1 MIKNK
6 FSTNLNAS
14 HADIKA
20 MRSEIVSS
28 DAEAAQKE
36 LIEKLKKDKREL
48 QNKLLNLDDLSPESA
63 DSLNVVRGQFDGAK
77 WANEL
82 QNTKV
87 SIQLI
92 DVQLKIAEET
102 YSEYFKAIEE

>member
-36 LIEKLKKDKREL
+36 LIEKLKKDASSK
-48 QNKLLNLDDLSPESA
+48 
-63 DSLNVVRGQFDGAK
+63 GATHVFIQSENF
-77 WANEL
+77 APTPT
-82 QNTKV
+82 NTV
-87 SIQLI
+87 SISG
-92 DVQLKIAEET
+92 VAYK
-102 YSEYFKAIEE
+102 K